1 MANTLPSRRTA
12 TRSHRRRPLA
22 VVASSRSDN
31 VGLQYETVDLTH
43 DQAAADLV
51 TQLGYRSAPVVI
63 VGTEHW
69 AGFRPD
75 KINAIAAAQAATLTP
90 ILKEEKE

>member
-1 MANTLPSRRTA
+1 M
-12 TRSHRRRPLA
+12 
-22 VVASSRSDN
+22 ASSRSDN

-63 VGTEHW
+63 VG
-69 AGFRPD
+69 
-75 KINAIAAAQAATLTP
+75 
-90 ILKEEKE
+90 